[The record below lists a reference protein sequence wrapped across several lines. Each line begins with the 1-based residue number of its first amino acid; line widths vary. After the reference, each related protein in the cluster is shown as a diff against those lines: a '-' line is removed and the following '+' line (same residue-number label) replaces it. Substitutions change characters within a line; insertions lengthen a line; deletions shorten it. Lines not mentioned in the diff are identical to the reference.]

1 MSRSPREVAEQ
12 VRRMVAGEGVE
23 FADLFAEDGVLT
35 YPFGL
40 PGQPAELRGREA
52 IRDYFKDLRRARDLL
67 VMDGVEAVVRE
78 TDDPE
83 VVVTEITHHGWSKAA
98 GEPYRHTA
106 LGVIRVRDGEIIHY
120 DDYMNPIAVARLL
133 GRTSDLAAVL
143 ARDGSMAHW
152 AGEVNIPKLNEFR
165 ACRVPGSWYGRGR
178 GVFGAYR
185 AGAAAAA
192 AGAG

>member
-40 PGQPAELRGREA
+40 PGQPAELNGREA
-52 IRDYFKDLRRARDLL
+52 IRAYFSDQSGARDLL
-67 VMDGVEAVVRE
+67 VMEGVEAVVRE

-98 GEPYRHTA
+98 EAPYRHTA
-106 LGVIRVRDGEIIHY
+106 LGVIRVRDGQIVRY
-120 DDYMNPIAVARLL
+120 DDYMNPIALARLL
-133 GRTSDLAAVL
+133 GRTSDLAAAL
-143 ARDGSMAHW
+143 AQ
-152 AGEVNIPKLNEFR
+152 P
-165 ACRVPGSWYGRGR
+165 
-178 GVFGAYR
+178 
-185 AGAAAAA
+185 
-192 AGAG
+192 